1 MKQAQNPASTKH
13 KEEHYLHAV
22 HESKIIDQNDR
33 KNSQEEFMFSSDE
46 EQRGYFNKTD
56 RNFYEG
62 EDLDVPTYLR
72 RGIKINL

>member
-1 MKQAQNPASTKH
+1 MELYPP
-13 KEEHYLHAV
+13 AV
-22 HESKIIDQNDR
+22 HKSKINDLNNT
-33 KNSQEEFMFSSDE
+33 KDNQVEFMFSSDE
-46 EQRGYFNKTD
+46 EQRGEFNKTE